1 MDPEARIGAEGFAA
15 TKPLVDLFTAVSSF
29 FEVTAA
35 EAVVVAIGLG
45 AVAAAAA
52 AAAASFL
59 PFTASRSSC
68 ILFSIRTRSSSNS
81 FKRFSSASARRFSLN
96 SDKTRI
102 FSFCSSALFLLIS
115 RNCALCAFAAAMRS
129 SRSFSRSFAFSLASS
144 ALTSCTFF
152 TLSNSAKYSLFS
164 TALRVSKSLLYSSLS
179 RLLRRFSAATYN
191 APSASITSAISSSLL
206 KSLFSKDSKYNARNI
221 AAAFA
226 SFCANDVA
234 NADLRVFS
242 LRLVLASFDFISS
255 NFCTSAKWSRSHF
268 TLRSSSFFR
277 WLLSDFVNSTRLA
290 SSSVRICTSSFFAI
304 IDTASHSLDNVA
316 SKFSRL
322 DCTS

>member
-35 EAVVVAIGLG
+35 EAVVVAIGLGAIAG

-115 RNCALCAFAAAMRS
+115 RNCALCAFDAAMRS
-129 SRSFSRSFAFSLASS
+129 SRSFSRFFAFSLAST
-144 ALTSCTFF
+144 ALTS
-152 TLSNSAKYSLFS
+152 
-164 TALRVSKSLLYSSLS
+164 
-179 RLLRRFSAATYN
+179 
-191 APSASITSAISSSLL
+191 
-206 KSLFSKDSKYNARNI
+206 
-221 AAAFA
+221 
-226 SFCANDVA
+226 
-234 NADLRVFS
+234 
-242 LRLVLASFDFISS
+242 
-255 NFCTSAKWSRSHF
+255 
-268 TLRSSSFFR
+268 
-277 WLLSDFVNSTRLA
+277 
-290 SSSVRICTSSFFAI
+290 
-304 IDTASHSLDNVA
+304 
-316 SKFSRL
+316 
-322 DCTS
+322 